1 VIFYMNKLL
10 KILIA
15 GVFLTGFITSVIC
28 LVCSPRI
35 AMGCCHNKAQ
45 PVSTGDKSCL
55 AHCAKQKTFAVN
67 VENQLA
73 VELKNQ
79 SAFFV
84 KSIAPVN
91 LQTILASLEINT
103 TYYINQSIIKL
114 NTGQI
119 YFTPLFNHSPPLPL

>member
-1 VIFYMNKLL
+1 MIFYMNKLF

-15 GVFLTGFITSVIC
+15 GVFLIGFITSVIC

-35 AMGCCHNKAQ
+35 VMGCCHNKAQ
-45 PVSTGDKSCL
+45 PASTGDESCL

-67 VENQLA
+67 VGNQLP

-84 KSIAPVN
+84 KSPVSVN
-91 LQTILASLEINT
+91 LQTIPASLEINT
-103 TYYINQSIIKL
+103 AYYINPSIIKL

-119 YFTPLFNHSPPLPL
+119 YLTLLFNHSPPLPL